1 MDGVEFSAPGVC
13 PACGMSLTPKQ
24 NAPVEPISL
33 SPGSG
38 MFLAA
43 GGLGREATGIKVHYY
58 LPQTFTPRSP
68 VLLVIPG
75 AGRDGDE
82 YRDAWIESADRV
94 GALVASL
101 GYPEAHYDF
110 AAYHLGGVV
119 RDLTLPAGAR
129 DSNVVRIRDEDI
141 VFTPN
146 PEPDTWLFND
156 FDRVFGLLKRATGSD
171 QVGYDM
177 FGHSAGGQIL
187 HRLVLFHPHSRAQR
201 IIAANAGFYTLPN
214 LDLPM
219 IVGMA
224 GSGVSEATLAHAFS
238 RPLTLLLGEADN
250 GDAAGGTILH
260 TPLVDQ
266 QGLGRLD
273 RGRYFFAQ
281 AEQRARAMSVPLAWR
296 LQTVPGVGHNFRAM
310 SQAAASLLYP

>member
-1 MDGVEFSAPGVC
+1 
-13 PACGMSLTPKQ
+13 
-24 NAPVEPISL
+24 
-33 SPGSG
+33 

-43 GGLGREATGIKVHYY
+43 GGLGREATGIEVHYY
-58 LPQTFTPRSP
+58 LPQSFTPRSP

-82 YRDAWIESADRV
+82 YRDAWIETADRV

-224 GSGVSEATLAHAFS
+224 GSGVSEATLAQAFS

-281 AEQRARAMSVPLAWR
+281 AEQRARAMNVPLAWR
-296 LQTVPGVGHNFRAM
+296 LRTVPGVGHNFRAM